1 MNKSRL
7 CAVGCIAESSP
18 SLTCVWFVGARVG
31 LLGYPSAPLAAL
43 FPTLGW

>member
-1 MNKSRL
+1 MNKSRF

-18 SLTCVWFVGARVG
+18 SLTCMFCCARVG
-31 LLGYPSAPLAAL
+31 LLSYPSTTLAAL